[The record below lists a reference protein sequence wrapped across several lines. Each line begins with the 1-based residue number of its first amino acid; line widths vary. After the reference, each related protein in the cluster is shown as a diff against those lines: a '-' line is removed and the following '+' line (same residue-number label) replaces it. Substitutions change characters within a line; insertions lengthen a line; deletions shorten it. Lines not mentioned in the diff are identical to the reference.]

1 MTSASGYKKYCYNHI
16 VMKIIK
22 YLTILLSLTSLTV
35 FADPP
40 KGYPFVAFDKGI
52 NQAQSSN
59 KYVFLYFGRYGC
71 GWCDKTNAE
80 TFSQDKIKKLFINNY
95 ELVYVDAES
104 GKRITLPSGERIT
117 ELELGARLNAF
128 ATPLFV
134 YMTPQGEAVFRA
146 PGFKTAD
153 DFTSF
158 DKYIRGGYYK
168 KMSIAEFQKL
178 P

>member
-1 MTSASGYKKYCYNHI
+1 MTFTKY
-16 VMKIIK
+16 
-22 YLTILLSLTSLTV
+22 ILLSFLFVSFSA
-35 FADPP
+35 FADAP
-40 KGYPFVAFDKGI
+40 KDYPFVSFDKGI
-52 NQAQSSN
+52 RQAQTSN
-59 KYVFLYFGRYGC
+59 KNVFLYFGRFGC

-80 TFSQDKIKKLFINNY
+80 TFSQKKVKQIFTKNY

-134 YMTPQGEAVFRA
+134 YMTPQGKVVLRA

-153 DFTSF
+153 DFISF
-158 DKYIRGGYYK
+158 DKYVRGGYYK
-168 KMSIAEFQKL
+168 TMSIAEFQKL

>member
-1 MTSASGYKKYCYNHI
+1 MNLSR
-16 VMKIIK
+16 
-22 YLTILLSLTSLTV
+22 YLLILPFILSLSA
-35 FADPP
+35 FADAP
-40 KGYPFVAFDKGI
+40 KGYPFVSFDQGI
-52 NQAQSSN
+52 RQAQASQ
-59 KYVFLYFGRYGC
+59 KYVFLYFGRFGC

-80 TFSQDKIKKLFINNY
+80 TFSKNNIKQLFTKNY

-146 PGFKTAD
+146 PGFKTTE
-153 DFTSF
+153 DFISF

-168 KMSIAEFQKL
+168 TMSIAEFQKL

>member
-1 MTSASGYKKYCYNHI
+1 MKK
-16 VMKIIK
+16 
-22 YLTILLSLTSLTV
+22 LLFFLFFLSSSVL
-35 FADPP
+35 ADPP
-40 KGYPFVAFDKGI
+40 ANYPFVSFDKGLQ
-52 NQAQSSN
+52 QAQQSN
-59 KYVFLYFGRYGC
+59 KTIFLYFGRYGC

-80 TFSQDKIKKLFINNY
+80 TFSQDKVRQLFIKNY

-104 GKRITLPSGERIT
+104 GKRLTLPSGERIT

-134 YMTPQGEAVFRA
+134 YMSPQGEVLFRA
-146 PGFKTAD
+146 PGYKTAG

-158 DKYIRGGYYK
+158 DKYVRGGYYK
-168 KMSIAEFQKL
+168 TMSIADFQKL

>member
-1 MTSASGYKKYCYNHI
+1 MRK
-16 VMKIIK
+16 
-22 YLTILLSLTSLTV
+22 LILLGVLLFSSNS
-35 FADPP
+35 FADAPP
-40 KGYPFVAFDKGI
+40 NYPFVSFDKGLK
-52 NQAQSSN
+52 QAQQSN
-59 KYVFLYFGRYGC
+59 KPVFLYFGRYGC

-80 TFSQDKIKKLFINNY
+80 TFSQPNIKKLFTENY

-134 YMTPQGEAVFRA
+134 YMNANGDTLLRA
-146 PGFKTAD
+146 PGFKTAN
-153 DFTSF
+153 DFIQF
-158 DKYIRGGYYK
+158 DRYIQGKHYK
-168 KMSIAEFQKL
+168 TMSINEFLKT

>member
-1 MTSASGYKKYCYNHI
+1 MNLPRFCFF
-16 VMKIIK
+16 
-22 YLTILLSLTSLTV
+22 LLLITGLPA
-35 FADPP
+35 FADAP
-40 KGYPFVAFDKGI
+40 KGYPFVPFDKGI
-52 NQAQSSN
+52 NQAKSSN
-59 KYVFLYFGRYGC
+59 KPIFLYFGRYGC

-80 TFSQDKIKKLFINNY
+80 TFSKPEIKQLFIKNY

-134 YMTPQGEAVFRA
+134 YMSPQGEALFRA
-146 PGFKTAD
+146 PGFKTAE
-153 DFTSF
+153 DFISF
-158 DKYIRGGYYK
+158 DKYIRKGYYK

-178 P
+178 SK

>member
-1 MTSASGYKKYCYNHI
+1 MKK
-16 VMKIIK
+16 
-22 YLTILLSLTSLTV
+22 TILILIALLFTYSAV

-40 KGYPFVAFDKGI
+40 KDYPFVAFDQGFK
-52 NQAQSSN
+52 QAQAS
-59 KYVFLYFGRYGC
+59 KKTIFLYFGRYGC

-80 TFSQDKIKKLFINNY
+80 TFSQKKIKTLFTQNY

-104 GKRITLPSGERIT
+104 GKRITLPTGERIT

-134 YMTPQGEAVFRA
+134 YMTANGDTVFRA

-153 DFTSF
+153 DFISF
-158 DKYIRGGYYK
+158 DKYVRGGYYK

-178 P
+178 PK

>member
-1 MTSASGYKKYCYNHI
+1 MNLSR
-16 VMKIIK
+16 
-22 YLTILLSLTSLTV
+22 YLLILPFFINLSV
-35 FADPP
+35 FADAP
-40 KGYPFVAFDKGI
+40 KDYPFVTFDKGI
-52 NQAQSSN
+52 RQAQTSN
-59 KYVFLYFGRYGC
+59 KHIFLYFGRFGC

-80 TFSQDKIKKLFINNY
+80 TFSNNKIKQLFTKNY

-104 GKRITLPSGERIT
+104 GNRITLPSGERIT

-146 PGFKTAD
+146 PGFKTAE
-153 DFTSF
+153 DFISF

-168 KMSIAEFQKL
+168 TMSIAEFQKL